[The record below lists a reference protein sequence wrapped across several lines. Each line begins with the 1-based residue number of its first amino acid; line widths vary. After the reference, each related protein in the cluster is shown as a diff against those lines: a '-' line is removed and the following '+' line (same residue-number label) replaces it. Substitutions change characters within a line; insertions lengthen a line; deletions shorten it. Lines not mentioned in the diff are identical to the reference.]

1 MATIIAGGF
10 ETYVDSQAACA
21 RLAEHGVPSDAICE
35 FRINPP
41 GMHDRT
47 PIGGDRMESPGAHKA
62 DSGASKGAA
71 VGAVVGTAAG
81 IAATPLMGPAGIVAG
96 AGVGAYTGSLVGGL
110 KSGVDSEAQ
119 PDSTRVRPAEAMV
132 AVNADAAGMAEADLI
147 RLFEDCGAWQVERS
161 QGRWE
166 NGQWADFDPV
176 SPPELIGGRDPQAM
190 SGRDPQAAA
199 RHPSSPPR

>member
-10 ETYVDSQAACA
+10 ETYVDSQAALA
-21 RLAEHGVPSDAICE
+21 RLAQAGVPSGQVCE

-41 GMHDRT
+41 GMHDET

-62 DSGASKGAA
+62 DSGATKGAA

-110 KSGVDSEAQ
+110 KGGVDQEAQ
-119 PDSTRVRPAEAMV
+119 PDNTIVRPAEAMV
-132 AVNADAAGMAEADLI
+132 AVNADQAGIGEAELVRI
-147 RLFEDCGAWQVERS
+147 FEECGAWQVERS
-161 QGRWE
+161 EGRWE

-176 SPPELIGGRDPQAM
+176 SMPQLVGGRDP
-190 SGRDPQAAA
+190 SAA
-199 RHPSSPPR
+199 SSPRPGHR